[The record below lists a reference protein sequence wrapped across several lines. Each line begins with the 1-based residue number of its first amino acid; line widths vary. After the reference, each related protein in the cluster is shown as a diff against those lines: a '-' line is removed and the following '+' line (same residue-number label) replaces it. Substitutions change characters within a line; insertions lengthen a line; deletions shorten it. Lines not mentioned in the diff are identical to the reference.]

1 MCNANSIYV
10 WHHRIWKPTLFE
22 KMRLEYSKT
31 PDSFVSFR
39 VDENGGFGIQ
49 LRHPSYSARMH
60 RLNLI
65 RLDGK
70 NRFEYATCGCVL
82 ILKRNKT
89 SPLDKA

>member
-1 MCNANSIYV
+1 MLIVYMYGIIVFGSQRCLKRRGWNIRKRQIVLLVFV
-10 WHHRIWKPTLFE
+10 WTN
-22 KMRLEYSKT
+22 
-31 PDSFVSFR
+31 
-39 VDENGGFGIQ
+39 ENGGFGIQ
-49 LRHPSYSARMH
+49 LRHPSYSVSMH
-60 RLNLI
+60 RFNLI